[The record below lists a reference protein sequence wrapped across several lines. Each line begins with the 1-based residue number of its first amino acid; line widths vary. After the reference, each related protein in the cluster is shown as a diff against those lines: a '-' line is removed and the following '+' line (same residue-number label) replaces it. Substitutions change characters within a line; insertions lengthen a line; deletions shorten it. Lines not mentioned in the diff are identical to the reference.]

1 MKTRMIII
9 ILMNMRQTSTRH
21 ADIMGEVCV
30 CVRSEFKTREGQ
42 VEQLLDLLCYTND
55 ARISL
60 KIHQVKEYRKHL
72 K

>member
-30 CVRSEFKTREGQ
+30 CVRACAT
-42 VEQLLDLLCYTND
+42 QL
-55 ARISL
+55 
-60 KIHQVKEYRKHL
+60 V
-72 K
+72 